1 MITTQHQ
8 AHLVEFAV
16 LGEFTLADF
25 KEFEELVL
33 YEIKFSGAVDL
44 LVEHRRVDDSAA
56 VRGRQVIAHSD
67 ATGDK
72 IDLDA
77 RQMRGQRLAT
87 GTNAW
92 GAWFRF
98 RNRRF
103 QFRLNRR
110 QILVAILFEQAT
122 LHGGER
128 FILDAEADALE
139 VRQLKGEF
147 LDFDFFEV
155 SICLVRRAL
164 SRLID
169 HVTSL
174 GQQGWIKVQ
183 SGEFG
188 KQIHGRN
195 YTTAPF

>member
-1 MITTQHQ
+1 VADHEEAGRLDVQ
-8 AHLVEFAV
+8 L
-16 LGEFTLADF
+16 LADVLADLHQRRLALAAGAGF
-25 KEFEELVL
+25 RLV
-33 YEIKFSGAVDL
+33 
-44 LVEHRRVDDSAA
+44 
-56 VRGRQVIAHSD
+56 
-67 ATGDK
+67 T
-72 IDLDA
+72 DLDA

-103 QFRLNRR
+103 QFRLNGG
-110 QILVAILFEQAT
+110 QVLVGILFEQAT